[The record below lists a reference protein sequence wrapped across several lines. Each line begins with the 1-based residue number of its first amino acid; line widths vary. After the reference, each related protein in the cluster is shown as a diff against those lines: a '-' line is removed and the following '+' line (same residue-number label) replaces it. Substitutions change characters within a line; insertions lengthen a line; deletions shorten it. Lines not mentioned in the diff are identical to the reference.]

1 MKKLIILLFPLSI
14 QSQSSNEIYK
24 YLNQIGIKQAEIVMA
39 QCLVETGHLTSNIF
53 KSNNNLFGMKEAKQ
67 RRTTAIGTKNGH
79 AYYPHWKASV
89 RDYLLYQR
97 AYYNGVEDYYTF
109 LSRMG
114 YAANKGY
121 IDKVKMV
128 LWKWSSC

>member
-1 MKKLIILLFPLSI
+1 MKHILFLLLPLSI
-14 QSQSSNEIYK
+14 HSQSQNEIYK
-24 YLNQIGIKQAEIVMA
+24 YLNQCGIKQAEIVMA
-39 QCLVETGHLTSNIF
+39 QCLVETGYLTSDIF
-53 KSNNNLFGMKEAKQ
+53 KYNNNLFGLKEAGK
-67 RRTTAIGTKNGH
+67 RDKTAQGTKRKH

-97 AYYNGVEDYYTF
+97 AYYNGEEDYYLF

-114 YAANKGY
+114 YAEKIGY
-121 IDKVKMV
+121 IDTVKMV